1 MRWRKY
7 LTRNNSS
14 EKPIDTRLWEHGMG
28 LIIQIKAMSALTVN
42 AEWTGRELLSHLQK
56 RRKTMDEEN
65 QQKIQDYLTGF
76 FLPGR
81 LEQMLN
87 TGEKGTAKV
96 RQFIEQ
102 QTMNYGVFVD
112 TESDSWKTII
122 DGLVCGWALKRI
134 CFKIRKDDY
143 KSVIG
148 GKSLA
153 KHTPAQLRTLSID
166 LYSKAERAGATPWNV
181 QAPLE
186 RMFKWS
192 QKNSYT
198 PEVVLF
204 MDAVSLGFMRYDSPI
219 ESATNDEKHDN
230 ETQNQGSGQ

>member
-1 MRWRKY
+1 MPE
-7 LTRNNSS
+7 T
-14 EKPIDTRLWEHGMG
+14 E
-28 LIIQIKAMSALTVN
+28 
-42 AEWTGRELLSHLQK
+42 
-56 RRKTMDEEN
+56 
-65 QQKIQDYLTGF
+65 
-76 FLPGR
+76 
-81 LEQMLN
+81 
-87 TGEKGTAKV
+87 EKGTAQV

-102 QTMNYGVFVD
+102 QAGNYGIFVD

-122 DGLVCGWALKRI
+122 DGLVCGWALKQI

-166 LYSKAERAGATPWNV
+166 LYSKAERSGATPWNV
-181 QAPLE
+181 PAPIE

-192 QKNSYT
+192 QKNPYT

-204 MDAVSLGFMRYDSPI
+204 MDAVSLGFMRYDNPLEVAS
-219 ESATNDEKHDN
+219 NDGKNDDKP
-230 ETQNQGSGQ
+230 QNGGNDQ